1 MMIVAPM
8 ILDRPTDMNE
18 TIELVN
24 LRAVKGI
31 RLLVMTGNNLRSR
44 HTNYLRL

>member
-1 MMIVAPM
+1 MHPM

-18 TIELVN
+18 IIELIY

-31 RLLVMTGNNLRSR
+31 RLLVITGNTPRSR